1 MTRAG
6 VVSALDYDLSM
17 TDNRFENLS
26 LLAPE
31 KHSNAIADPTD
42 TIPHVG
48 VLGWVEQVC
57 KRAIRRMRWKGPL
70 RDTAVQS
77 Y

>member
-1 MTRAG
+1 VTRAG

-31 KHSNAIADPTD
+31 KHSNAIADPTG

>member
-1 MTRAG
+1 VTRAG
-6 VVSALDYDLSM
+6 VVNALDYDISM

-57 KRAIRRMRWKGPL
+57 KRAIRKDEVER
-70 RDTAVQS
+70 AAS
-77 Y
+77 